1 MWRWILRPLLF
12 TLDAERA
19 HHLTMRLFAA
29 LVALGPIRALAR
41 WWYGTDD
48 ARLRVSAF
56 GLDFDGP
63 VGLAAGFDKDAR
75 WYNALH
81 ALGFDFVE
89 VGTLTGQ
96 AQAGNPTPRLFRI
109 PADKALLNRFGFN
122 NRGSEAAAADL
133 RDAHIEPLLGVN
145 IGKSKVVPNDEAAS
159 DYLASLERLQ
169 SRAAYIAVNV
179 SSPNTKGLRDLQQAD
194 ALRALLDAICRRNE
208 ALAAERGAPRPPVL
222 VKIAPDMTGD
232 QVDEIVALCRD
243 VGIDGIIATN
253 TTIARE
259 PLTTPAAEVEAL
271 GAGGLSGA
279 PLTERSRTFV
289 AELYRKVDGAF
300 PIIGVGGIMNGDDAW
315 EMMRAGASLVQVY
328 SGFVYGGPGFV
339 RDIHRTLQRRLDER
353 GVTSIAEIIGEA
365 A

>member
-12 TLDAERA
+12 MLDAERA

-29 LVALGPIRALAR
+29 LVMFRPMRALVR

-48 ARLRVSAF
+48 ARLHVKAF
-56 GLDFDGP
+56 GLDFAGP

-96 AQAGNPTPRLFRI
+96 EQAGNPRPRLFRI
-109 PADKALLNRFGFN
+109 PADRALLNRFGFN

-133 RDAHIEPLLGVN
+133 RDATIEPLLGVN
-145 IGKSKVVPNDEAAS
+145 IGKSKVVPNEDAAS

-169 SRAAYIAVNV
+169 GAASYIAVNV

-194 ALRALLDAICRRNE
+194 TLRALLDAICRRNE
-208 ALAAERGAPRPPVL
+208 TLAADRGATRPPVM
-222 VKIAPDMTGD
+222 VKIAPDMTD
-232 QVDEIVALCRD
+232 EQVDEIVALCRE

-253 TTIARE
+253 TTVARDS
-259 PLTTPAAEVEAL
+259 LSTPAGDVEAL

-289 AELYRKVDGAF
+289 ARLYRKVDGAF
-300 PIIGVGGIMNGDDAW
+300 PVIGVGGIMSGDDAW

-328 SGFVYGGPGFV
+328 SGFVYGGPSFV
-339 RDIHRTLQRRLDER
+339 RDIHRTLQKRLDER
-353 GVTSIAEIIGEA
+353 GLDSISTIVGEA